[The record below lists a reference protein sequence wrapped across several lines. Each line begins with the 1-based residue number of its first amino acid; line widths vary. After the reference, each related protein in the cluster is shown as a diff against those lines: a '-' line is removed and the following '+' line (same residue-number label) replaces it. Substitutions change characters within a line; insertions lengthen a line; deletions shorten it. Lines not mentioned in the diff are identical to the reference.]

1 MNARYYNANTGQF
14 TSRDT
19 YLGNAYNPQTHNLYS
34 YTGNNPTSFVDPT
47 GHAFFLVTALI
58 GAVVGGAIGAYH
70 SYKTTGKVTL
80 KSVVKGALI
89 GGAVGLT
96 LGAGA
101 SLALTGGLAAST
113 AAVTSAAGTAVT
125 SAAGGLVATGTSLM
139 TTASQGSK
147 LQEVANAVAQNAPT
161 VEVIKSSIPTIT
173 AEALVNVQVS
183 KPDSKILRRNL
194 ENAGVDRPT
203 YANAAHHIVAGG
215 RKIDAAINSRNIL
228 KQYGI
233 DINDA
238 ANGVFL
244 PTDRNVIGAIYH
256 PSMHT
261 KAYYKKVNDMLGY
274 ATSRQDVLD
283 ILNDISNQ
291 LLEGKF

>member
-1 MNARYYNANTGQF
+1 
-14 TSRDT
+14 
-19 YLGNAYNPQTHNLYS
+19 
-34 YTGNNPTSFVDPT
+34 
-47 GHAFFLVTALI
+47 
-58 GAVVGGAIGAYH
+58 
-70 SYKTTGKVTL
+70 
-80 KSVVKGALI
+80 VKGALI
-89 GGAVGLT
+89 GGVVGLT

-101 SLALTGGLAAST
+101 SLALTGGLAAS
-113 AAVTSAAGTAVT
+113 GTAVT
-125 SAAGGLVATGTSLM
+125 SAAGGLIATGTSLM

-173 AEALVNVQVS
+173 AETLVNVQVS

-215 RKIDAAINSRNIL
+215 SKNEAAVNSRNIL
-228 KQYGI
+228 QQYGI